1 MNKKV
6 LTLCAGFV
14 LAGGMLSSLSAVNL
28 KEAAN
33 TGKYYKMVEGAFW
46 NPGDSKWAP
55 DNTGNWFLDLKET
68 ETGNVATMASN
79 GLDYWKIQT
88 VGDGLYELV
97 NLQGDNLVIDGKHLT
112 SLCVI

>member
-33 TGKYYKMVEGAFW
+33 TGKYYKMVEGAF
-46 NPGDSKWAP
+46 GI
-55 DNTGNWFLDLKET
+55 L
-68 ETGNVATMASN
+68 VIQN
-79 GLDYWKIQT
+79 GLQITQVTGFWT
-88 VGDGLYELV
+88 
-97 NLQGDNLVIDGKHLT
+97 
-112 SLCVI
+112 